1 MTSFGRYEI
10 LDKLGEGAMG
20 VVHRARDKSLGR
32 VVALKMLSAEL
43 ADEDE
48 LHKRFQR
55 EAEAVGRL
63 NHPNIVTVY
72 DLGEANGQLYMAME
86 LLEGDDLRDLIDRE
100 TPIPLAE
107 RSRILIEICK
117 GLGYAHSKGV
127 IHRDIKPA
135 NIHVTSAGRVKLLD
149 FGLARLTTRS
159 GITRR
164 GMILGTPDYMSPEQA
179 MGKDLDQRTDIFSA
193 GAVFYEFLTGQKPF
207 KGKTLHSVLYQIIS
221 EDPEPVLTLNPE
233 LPTRLALVVHR
244 MLHKDP
250 QKRYG
255 AMSEVEAELRPIHTS
270 ILRSRAR
277 SGTPR
282 AGAPGSGQARDYLDR
297 ARTNYDSGQFAKAQA
312 ELHEAL
318 ALDPESSEAAALLWR
333 ATKGLASARPPSLAK
348 DPANASRIGALIE
361 RAGQGRPDAE
371 VRQVLAELALIAPDD
386 PRVAELVRE
395 RTRPPASKPP
405 PLTPRGGRA

>member
-1 MTSFGRYEI
+1 LGSFGRYEI

-20 VVHRARDKSLGR
+20 VVYRARDGNLGR

-43 ADEDE
+43 AAEDE
-48 LHKRFQR
+48 LTRRFQR

-72 DLGEANGQLYMAME
+72 DLGEADGQLYMAME
-86 LLEGDDLRDLIDRE
+86 LLEGDDLRDLIERS

-107 RSRILIEICK
+107 RSRIMLEICR

-135 NIHVTSAGRVKLLD
+135 NIHVTGTGRVKLLD

-179 MGKDLDQRTDIFSA
+179 MGKELDHRTDVFSA

-221 EDPEPVLTLNPE
+221 EDPEPLLTMNAE
-233 LPTRLALVVHR
+233 LPARLAAVIHR
-244 MLHKDP
+244 MLGKDV
-250 QKRYG
+250 QRRFA
-255 AMSEVEAELRPIHTS
+255 AMGEVEADLRGVHAG
-270 ILRSRAR
+270 ILRAR
-277 SGTPR
+277 VGRPG
-282 AGAPGSGQARDYLDR
+282 AGEERLQARDYLDR
-297 ARTNYDSGQFAKAQA
+297 ARSNFDSGQFAKAQA
-312 ELHEAL
+312 EAQAAL
-318 ALDPESSEAAALLWR
+318 ALEPELAEAVSLMWR
-333 ATKGLASARPPSLAK
+333 TTKSLAQTRPPLPP
-348 DPANASRIGALIE
+348 DPTTTSRIGSLLE
-361 RAGQGRPDAE
+361 RAGSDRPEPE
-371 VRQVLAELALIAPDD
+371 VRQALAELALIAPDD
-386 PRVAELVRE
+386 PRVMDLVRE
-395 RTRPPASKPP
+395 R
-405 PLTPRGGRA
+405 GGRRN